1 MQRREIVYLF
11 GGAAAAWP
19 LRVRAQHPAMPVIGY
34 LSSRSA
40 VSNEASVVGFR
51 KGLKETGFV
60 EGENLKVEYR
70 WADGENDRLAGM
82 AADLV
87 GRHVAVI
94 YAAGGSDPGR
104 AAMAATATIPIVFLT
119 SSDPV
124 ATGLVASL
132 NRPGGNVTGVS
143 MISSALEAKR
153 LELLHDLVPKVATI
167 AVIINPN
174 YLAAQF
180 QRQEVEVAASLLGVK
195 VVVLT
200 AGTEREID
208 AAFAALVQQGAEAL
222 LVAQDPFLVNS
233 RERLILLANRHA
245 VPLMYGTREA
255 VLDGAFV
262 SYGPYFADGT
272 RQAGVYVGKIL
283 KGAKPAD
290 LPVMQPTKFEL
301 VINMKTAKALGLTIP
316 PSILARADEVIE

>member
-1 MQRREIVYLF
+1 MQRRELVYLF

-19 LRVRAQHPAMPVIGY
+19 LRVRAQHPSMPVIGY

-40 VSNEASVVGFR
+40 ASNEASVVGFR

-60 EGENLKVEYR
+60 EGENLKIEYR
-70 WADGENDRLAGM
+70 WADGEYERLPEM

-87 GRHVAVI
+87 GRRVAVI
-94 YAAGGSDPGR
+94 LATGGSDPGR
-104 AAMAATATIPIVFLT
+104 AAKAATVTIPIIFLS

-124 ATGLVASL
+124 VTGLVASL

-167 AVIINPN
+167 AVIINPK
-174 YLAAQF
+174 YLAAQS
-180 QRQEVEVAASLLGVK
+180 QRQDVEAAATLLGVK

-200 AGTEREID
+200 ASTEREID
-208 AAFAALVQQGAEAL
+208 VAFAALVQQGAGAL

-233 RERLILLANRHA
+233 RERLVLLANRHA
-245 VPLMYGTREA
+245 VPLMYGTSAA
-255 VLDGAFV
+255 VLNGALV
-262 SYGPYFADGT
+262 SYGPDFADGI
-272 RQAGVYVGKIL
+272 RHAGIYVGKIL

-301 VINMKTAKALGLTIP
+301 VINMKTAKALGLIIP